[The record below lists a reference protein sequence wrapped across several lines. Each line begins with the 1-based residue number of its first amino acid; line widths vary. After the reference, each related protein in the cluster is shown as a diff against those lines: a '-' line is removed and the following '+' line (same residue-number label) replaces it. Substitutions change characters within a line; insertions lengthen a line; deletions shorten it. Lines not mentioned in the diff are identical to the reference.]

1 MTKTIIIH
9 WGWWRKKISFSLGI
23 SPPWYTLHLWPFTR
37 KHSPLEFIS
46 SSAPWEKTC
55 CTLNGPLHLDLNLPG
70 NNFSLELNK
79 RTRSPTLNSFLR
91 IWASCHHFFSPWR
104 AWYSH
109 MLEIET
115 HPIHLAVIN
124 VFHRLLLCRNSVLW
138 WLNKRGVQAPP
149 VNDKL
154 FQKLIGKETCQ

>member
-1 MTKTIIIH
+1 MTKTRIIH
-9 WGWWRKKISFSLGI
+9 WGWWRKRISFSLGI
-23 SPPWYTLHLWPFTR
+23 SPPRYTLHLWPFTR

-91 IWASCHHFFSPWR
+91 IWASCHCFVFSLKSLVFSY
-104 AWYSH
+104 AW
-109 MLEIET
+109 
-115 HPIHLAVIN
+115 N
-124 VFHRLLLCRNSVLW
+124 QNSSNSFSY
-138 WLNKRGVQAPP
+138 NKRLSPAAFMSKFSALMAQ
-149 VNDKL
+149 
-154 FQKLIGKETCQ
+154 